1 MKLFKKDYRAER
13 QFMRESYI
21 RWRGRPWFLWLY
33 GIIATIGVIF
43 ISLYVTIIVDLL
55 IRVVGPYIQA
65 LKFYMQSGVAQWPE
79 FNDVMNMTATVLN
92 PLNIFT
98 ILFRLTLVT
107 GIVLILCLL
116 LLLKKYVFQRIYD
129 WYQLF
134 RDQTRN
140 TNRFAEVREVDK
152 VYKLIPDRNKNFKG
166 RPGQPVLHTQGYTFE
181 FFMIHPFLWA
191 WQWFK
196 RPLGMNS
203 LEFSGVYKK
212 IRPVLM
218 ERLPK
223 LFEKQLN
230 VHGGFDGFYW
240 VDTSNTH
247 SKTTGM
253 TRSSKDQMRGYTLI
267 DIIRRAEIKW
277 NIIDTDAKNEDAKM
291 SYKSLRTAGYD
302 VKLLNIMEPS

>member
-65 LKFYMQSGVAQWPE
+65 FKFYLQSGVAQWPE

-116 LLLKKYVFQRIYD
+116 LLIKKYVFQRIYD

-140 TNRFAEVREVDK
+140 TNRA
-152 VYKLIPDRNKNFKG
+152 
-166 RPGQPVLHTQGYTFE
+166 T
-181 FFMIHPFLWA
+181 
-191 WQWFK
+191 
-196 RPLGMNS
+196 PLC
-203 LEFSGVYKK
+203 
-212 IRPVLM
+212 R
-218 ERLPK
+218 
-223 LFEKQLN
+223 
-230 VHGGFDGFYW
+230 
-240 VDTSNTH
+240 
-247 SKTTGM
+247 
-253 TRSSKDQMRGYTLI
+253 
-267 DIIRRAEIKW
+267 
-277 NIIDTDAKNEDAKM
+277 
-291 SYKSLRTAGYD
+291 
-302 VKLLNIMEPS
+302 